1 MQFGKVWNL
10 DIASPREAVD
20 AINSGHP
27 GFKDAIMA
35 LDRKGM
41 VFRVRS
47 KTHDY
52 DDTDVS
58 TLLGTIKRIDIIP
71 IVRGASAGV
80 RFVIGAVLVVVGY
93 LALGTP
99 FAAAAPYLVSA
110 GISLM
115 LGAVVEWLTPI
126 PKKEDLKRLDSWTIS
141 GATNTVEQGAPVP
154 VIYGEVLTGSYTIS
168 AGVSASEVIDGVG
181 GVPVVQIGGNLSPA
195 IMTGG
200 GGTKTAVL
208 SLSAGPFNM
217 NEPYTYVWT
226 KAGFALAGAIRVSNA
241 GQATYRVE
249 LDYTLADD
257 ALVKDTGSV
266 TVVVTGIAVDGTGSA
281 VSATATAA
289 VSVSVDASLYIVP
302 SGGGSTADGGGAGSA
317 AGAAAGAGPG
327 SSP

>member
-20 AINSGHP
+20 AINCGRP

-47 KTHDY
+47 KNHDY
-52 DDTDVS
+52 DDTDVN

-80 RFVIGAVLVVVGY
+80 RFVVGAVLLVVSYFVP
-93 LALGTP
+93 AL
-99 FAAAAPYLVSA
+99 APYLVPL
-110 GISLM
+110 GLSLM

-126 PKKEDLKRLDSWTIS
+126 PKKDELKRLDSWTIS
-141 GATNTVEQGAPVP
+141 GATNTVDQGAPVP

-195 IMTGG
+195 IRTGG
-200 GGTKTAVL
+200 GGTKTVVL

-217 NEPYTYVWT
+217 NGPYTYTWT
-226 KAGFALAGAIRVSNA
+226 KSGFALAGAIRVSNA

-281 VSATATAA
+281 VSATATGA
-289 VSVSVDASLYIVP
+289 VAVSVDASLYITP
-302 SGGGSTADGGGAGSA
+302 MGGATAADGAGPGSA